1 MGSER
6 ERGIYYDYEVYLG
19 DLIYK
24 TRKRKFGMGKDN
36 FSLTHVVFVE
46 MYVAFLRIQQWQDM
60 GIYIKTL
67 EKLQRAGTTNWDSLE

>member
-1 MGSER
+1 
-6 ERGIYYDYEVYLG
+6 
-19 DLIYK
+19 
-24 TRKRKFGMGKDN
+24 MGKDN